1 MLIDMIG
8 CIDSLV
14 GEEGMANPALT
25 PLYFPYIYQLLN
37 SVDDTDMRLYPIMEC
52 LVCVLPVM
60 GMESQPYILTIYKRY
75 LQLLGMFLHNFLR
88 LIDYFTSM
96 NRRTSC
102 CHVIACNARQALD
115 YELLCLWNKFLV

>member
-1 MLIDMIG
+1 
-8 CIDSLV
+8 
-14 GEEGMANPALT
+14 MANSSLT

-75 LQLLGMFLHNFLR
+75 LQLLGKLPCRRMNGSCTYHLDCILEH
-88 LIDYFTSM
+88 IYTSSIV
-96 NRRTSC
+96 RG
-102 CHVIACNARQALD
+102 
-115 YELLCLWNKFLV
+115 LLTRVFVSITRH